1 MRPVEALALLKRG
14 WAEQNEADRR
24 LDVGVAEWVQA
35 AAQELVDGRAPAP
48 ELGSVSRWIAARA
61 DELQGGLGP
70 PIEAEIHVDLGHDPA
85 HAVRLALQIAAATA
99 GDAGALQLDLGPRCP
114 RVLDA
119 IVDETGLPFRAAAAP
134 PGTDP
139 R

>member
-1 MRPVEALALLKRG
+1 MRPVQALALLKRG

-35 AAQELVDGRAPAP
+35 AAQELVDGRAPLPPLDA
-48 ELGSVSRWIAARA
+48 VSQWIAARA

-70 PIEAEIHVDLGHDPA
+70 PIGAGLHVDLGHDPA
-85 HAVRLALQIAAATA
+85 HALRLALQIAAAA
-99 GDAGALQLDLGPRCP
+99 SGDAAALQLDLGPACP
-114 RVLDA
+114 RVLEA
-119 IVDETGLPFRAAAAP
+119 IVDETGLPFRVAPAP
-134 PGTDP
+134 PGAGP